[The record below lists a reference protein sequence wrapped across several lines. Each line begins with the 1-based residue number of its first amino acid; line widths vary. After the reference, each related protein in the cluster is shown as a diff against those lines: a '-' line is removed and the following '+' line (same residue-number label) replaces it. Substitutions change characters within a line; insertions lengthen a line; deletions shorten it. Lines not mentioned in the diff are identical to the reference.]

1 MGTYTLDKR
10 WIKFN
15 MYMKQQIISKHTQL
29 SQIISLYFLAV
40 VSPDI
45 NFHKGAFHGRC
56 SAAWIA
62 VFFYPFPD
70 TPLNGKH
77 CSWTM

>member
-15 MYMKQQIISKHTQL
+15 MYMKHQIISKHTQL

-45 NFHKGAFHGRC
+45 NFHKGSRKGTP
-56 SAAWIA
+56 WIIH
-62 VFFYPFPD
+62 FQTHP
-70 TPLNGKH
+70 NGKH
-77 CSWTM
+77 CS